1 MILLKLTIVEGRTA
15 EQKARVIRRI
25 SEAAARHFGRD
36 LDEVRLLITEIPK
49 TNWGIAGRSM
59 AEREGG
65 QRERQGA

>member
-1 MILLKLTIVEGRTA
+1 MIVLKLTIVEGRTA

-36 LDEVRLLITEIPK
+36 LAEVRLLIAEIPK
-49 TNWGIAGRSM
+49 ATWGIGGVPM